1 MSSQLLIEAAGRGTV
16 LTVVVGVATGAKVL
30 ASVLRTWIEQ
40 ASRTRRLIRAL
51 EDSRPNQRPGII
63 TACSQLEG
71 RSAGKSG
78 SDASDRVLPAHRH
91 PRPPVPIVQNKRDRE
106 RHRD

>member
-16 LTVVVGVATGAKVL
+16 LAAVIGVATGAKAL

-40 ASRTRRLIRAL
+40 ASRTRRLIKAL

-63 TACSQLEG
+63 TACSELEG

-78 SDASDRVLPAHRH
+78 GDKSDRVLPAYGH
-91 PRPPVPIVQNKRDRE
+91 PRPPC
-106 RHRD
+106 